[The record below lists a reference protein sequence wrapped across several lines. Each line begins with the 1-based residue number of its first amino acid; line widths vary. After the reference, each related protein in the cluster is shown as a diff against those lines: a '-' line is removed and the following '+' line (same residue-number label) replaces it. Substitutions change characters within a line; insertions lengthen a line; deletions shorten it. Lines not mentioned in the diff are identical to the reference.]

1 MSFSSNFKK
10 NSPLHQNGENKPVKK
25 QNSTYGLGNV
35 RGDVNTW
42 SKPKSTTMTPY
53 QKDFY
58 KRMTEVH
65 NKNKLNRALDSA
77 QDKIET
83 AGMLPIAGAIPD
95 VVNTAISGARSIN
108 ELYKGNTDKAKT
120 HLKNAVIHGS
130 SSVPLFG
137 IGVAATNKVVK
148 YAPKIKKN
156 LNTGKKALEGL
167 GPRALKNDGA
177 LKRGVNKAG
186 YKDFKKTGLVRE
198 KQGGVTN
205 KPGAF
210 ELGKNFSNKTYFS
223 PDLKVAKKPQY
234 YGSGGA
240 IYDMKNKNIKFKN
253 QYKSSNWSMVTKDP
267 ITKPDVDVYRQFP
280 ILGFR
285 KVNL

>member
-10 NSPLHQNGENKPVKK
+10 NSPLLQSRENEPVKK

-35 RGDVNTW
+35 RGNVNTW

-53 QKDFY
+53 EKDVR
-58 KRMTEVH
+58 KRMMEVH
-65 NKNKLNRALDSA
+65 NKNKLNRGLDKA
-77 QDKIET
+77 QDVIET
-83 AGMLPIAGAIPD
+83 AGMIPIAGAIPD
-95 VVNTAISGARSIN
+95 VINTAISGVRSIN

-120 HLKNAVIHGS
+120 HLKNAAIHGS

-137 IGVAATNKVVK
+137 IGVATTNKVVK

-156 LNTGKKALEGL
+156 INTGKKSLEGL
-167 GPRALKNDGA
+167 GPRSLKNDGT
-177 LKRGVNKAG
+177 LKRGVNEAG

-210 ELGKNFSNKTYFS
+210 ELGKKFNNKTYFS

-253 QYKSSNWSMVTKDP
+253 QYKSSDWSKFTTDKVRST
-267 ITKPDVDVYRQFP
+267 DVDVYRQFP